1 MRLSEILFHFT
12 LIEVLIAAPILGRPG
27 LIDGGVLG
35 AILLEPR
42 LWRTV
47 GRILGCIVRGANL
60 AGVMQIPTQ

>member
-35 AILLEPR
+35 AILWSRVSGGL
-42 LWRTV
+42 LGAFWDV
-47 GRILGCIVRGANL
+47 SSAARI
-60 AGVMQIPTQ
+60 